1 MISQSIVAV
10 VLPAGRGPGG
20 TLRAN
25 VYLAPRLS
33 GAQRLSQFPDWLD
46 WTALVR
52 QHGLRFTLA
61 SGTRSATVAADITGL
76 RPDVWTA
83 IFKQDSLVDEY
94 SAPDFTQRLIV
105 SYPSRQVH
113 DLVRFAYQ
121 SAAGAADSTQAGRLF
136 NDVLGELSFRN
147 EDGTSS
153 LDQELSEFRVR
164 LWSAQHPIQIRAA
177 GGGAQP
183 AAAQQ
188 PPVPPPEVHALA
200 TQFALYHRLPPGGP
214 NAKLPGTAAELAKLI
229 DFHQALTGLAA
240 HPSLLTA
247 TGLVLPVELP
257 GSLCPDSP
265 AASAYLAVQVTAIEP
280 GWTWAHEPAVGAPA
294 TAYLR
299 DSSVFTCAPATT
311 PAALAAGNIEPGDI
325 IDGFLAL
332 AETDFEVVGV
342 DLDGALLQALALA
355 DNLANDPTTADGLLA
370 ALRSSGLSL
379 LADNRAQQVLQ
390 AIQDNQAFGAALS
403 GQTVRP
409 LTARDVTRGFRM
421 DIFSD
426 GTQAWHSLHRRDGRY
441 VLDGGGVVLAVTDEE
456 GFTQLAVVQPADNPP
471 AGGSGGHGRGDT
483 AARHRP
489 LRQRASGSLERVV
502 AVGLAP
508 GHSAEPQSGPGARA

>member
-1 MISQSIVAV
+1 M
-10 VLPAGRGPGG
+10 
-20 TLRAN
+20 
-25 VYLAPRLS
+25 
-33 GAQRLSQFPDWLD
+33 
-46 WTALVR
+46 
-52 QHGLRFTLA
+52 
-61 SGTRSATVAADITGL
+61 
-76 RPDVWTA
+76 
-83 IFKQDSLVDEY
+83 
-94 SAPDFTQRLIV
+94 
-105 SYPSRQVH
+105 
-113 DLVRFAYQ
+113 
-121 SAAGAADSTQAGRLF
+121 
-136 NDVLGELSFRN
+136 
-147 EDGTSS
+147 
-153 LDQELSEFRVR
+153 
-164 LWSAQHPIQIRAA
+164 
-177 GGGAQP
+177 
-183 AAAQQ
+183 
-188 PPVPPPEVHALA
+188 
-200 TQFALYHRLPPGGP
+200 
-214 NAKLPGTAAELAKLI
+214 
-229 DFHQALTGLAA
+229 
-240 HPSLLTA
+240 
-247 TGLVLPVELP
+247 LPVELP

-426 GTQAWHSLHRRDGRY
+426 RHAG
-441 VLDGGGVVLAVTDEE
+441 LA
-456 GFTQLAVVQPADNPP
+456 LPAPP
-471 AGGSGGHGRGDT
+471 R
-483 AARHRP
+483 RP
-489 LRQRASGSLERVV
+489 LCPRQRRR
-502 AVGLAP
+502 
-508 GHSAEPQSGPGARA
+508 GPGGRQTKRVSPSSPWCSQPTTRPGRRIRWPRPRGYRSPAPTSTSTSEWLAGTGGRCRPRARALR